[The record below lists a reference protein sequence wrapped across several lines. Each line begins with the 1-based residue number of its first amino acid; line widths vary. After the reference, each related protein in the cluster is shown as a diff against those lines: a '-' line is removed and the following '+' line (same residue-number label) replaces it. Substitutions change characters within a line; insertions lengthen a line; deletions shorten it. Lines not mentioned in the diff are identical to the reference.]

1 MPVKKKKLELSKAV
15 KGLLKGEIKRFVT
28 IIEKYYPEGKDKKE
42 ILKKFEEISALVGKV
57 IE

>member
-1 MPVKKKKLELSKAV
+1 MPAKKKKLELSKAV

>member
-15 KGLLKGEIKRFVT
+15 KGLLKGEVKRFVT

-42 ILKKFEEISALVGKV
+42 ILKKFEEISALVAKV
-57 IE
+57 LE

>member
-1 MPVKKKKLELSKAV
+1 MAKKKLELSKTV

-42 ILKKFEEISALVGKV
+42 ILKKFEEISALVWKV

>member
-1 MPVKKKKLELSKAV
+1 MPAKKKKLELSKTV

-42 ILKKFEEISALVGKV
+42 ILKKFEEISVLVEKV

>member
-1 MPVKKKKLELSKAV
+1 MAKKKLELSKAV
-15 KGLLKGEIKRFVT
+15 KGLLKGEVKRFVT

-57 IE
+57 LE

>member
-1 MPVKKKKLELSKAV
+1 MAKKKLELSKAV

-28 IIEKYYPEGKDKKE
+28 IIEKYYPEGKDKRE

-57 IE
+57 LD